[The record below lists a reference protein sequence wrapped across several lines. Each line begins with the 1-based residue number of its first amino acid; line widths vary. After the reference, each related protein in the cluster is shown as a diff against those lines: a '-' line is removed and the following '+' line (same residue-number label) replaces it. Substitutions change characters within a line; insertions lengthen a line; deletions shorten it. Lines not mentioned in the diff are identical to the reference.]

1 MDLSCIFLAPLWI
14 LCSLW
19 RLWQRF
25 SHATT
30 YVSAHNVRSL
40 PGTMIY
46 LIRGALCSKLE
57 PLKCNH
63 GNDLWNLL
71 AYIVIIII
79 IIIFPSASFK
89 LAHIVSFIDSNFSEI
104 CWIFSNLISLV
115 SESCKVASRKG
126 RLVQVNLCQN
136 LFFLQNMGRTCCV
149 QTLFWMSETI
159 SVHNMFSPGLSLE
172 FSCIELVI
180 QWTICCHILG

>member
-25 SHATT
+25 SHAT
-30 YVSAHNVRSL
+30 YVSAAHNVRSL

-71 AYIVIIII
+71 AYIVIITI

-104 CWIFSNLISLV
+104 CWIFSNLISLA
-115 SESCKVASRKG
+115 SESWKG
-126 RLVQVNLCQN
+126 LTVKLRVLTHHNYQHIYITDCLWRWNLSN
-136 LFFLQNMGRTCCV
+136 
-149 QTLFWMSETI
+149 
-159 SVHNMFSPGLSLE
+159 H
-172 FSCIELVI
+172 
-180 QWTICCHILG
+180 

>member
-1 MDLSCIFLAPLWI
+1 MDIPRIFLAPLWI

-25 SHATT
+25 SHAT
-30 YVSAHNVRSL
+30 YVSAAHNVRSL

-89 LAHIVSFIDSNFSEI
+89 LAHNDSFIDLNL
-104 CWIFSNLISLV
+104 CLVHVIFDVLKLLSNL
-115 SESCKVASRKG
+115 ES
-126 RLVQVNLCQN
+126 
-136 LFFLQNMGRTCCV
+136 LFFFNFQLKKAVN
-149 QTLFWMSETI
+149 
-159 SVHNMFSPGLSLE
+159 E
-172 FSCIELVI
+172 FC
-180 QWTICCHILG
+180 ILGHLQAIKVP

>member
-1 MDLSCIFLAPLWI
+1 MSFRRLLDWILKMRGLFEETMDLSRIFLAPLWI

-25 SHATT
+25 SHAT
-30 YVSAHNVRSL
+30 YVSAAHNVRSL

-89 LAHIVSFIDSNFSEI
+89 LAHNVSFIDSNFSEI
-104 CWIFSNLISLV
+104 CWIFSKGPSIKDVGIFWAIFDIPLPHVGISTLICLTST
-115 SESCKVASRKG
+115 
-126 RLVQVNLCQN
+126 
-136 LFFLQNMGRTCCV
+136 F
-149 QTLFWMSETI
+149 
-159 SVHNMFSPGLSLE
+159 
-172 FSCIELVI
+172 
-180 QWTICCHILG
+180 

>member
-1 MDLSCIFLAPLWI
+1 MNLSRIFLAPLWI

-25 SHATT
+25 SHAT
-30 YVSAHNVRSL
+30 YVSAAHNVRSL

-71 AYIVIIII
+71 AYIVIITI

-89 LAHIVSFIDSNFSEI
+89 LAHIVSFIDSNLVKLSYMGTSGGQFSRPLGL
-104 CWIFSNLISLV
+104 SNKLYYLMVMIYETCLRTSSLL
-115 SESCKVASRKG
+115 SS
-126 RLVQVNLCQN
+126 LL
-136 LFFLQNMGRTCCV
+136 
-149 QTLFWMSETI
+149 
-159 SVHNMFSPGLSLE
+159 FSPLLLSN
-172 FSCIELVI
+172 
-180 QWTICCHILG
+180 

>member
-1 MDLSCIFLAPLWI
+1 MRYFRHKNQSSNFGLMEETMDLSRIFLAPLWI

-25 SHATT
+25 SHAT

-115 SESCKVASRKG
+115 SESCQNYCKVASKKG
-126 RLVQVNLCQN
+126 RLVRKNFKRVAWSN
-136 LFFLQNMGRTCCV
+136 
-149 QTLFWMSETI
+149 
-159 SVHNMFSPGLSLE
+159 H
-172 FSCIELVI
+172 
-180 QWTICCHILG
+180 